1 MGEIK
6 ATKELITIPQKQ
18 QEIWKIEYEI
28 RQQQARIES
37 LKDAIKEQ
45 EITGDLNSYDLVRT
59 IHRGSHMQCLYVR
72 SKTTGKK
79 VCKMYG
85 TTDHQWDDTL
95 MLAHK
100 MTKIPELVKIAHDLA
115 SDEIYYGGGSL
126 TPLRKMAKSVIEDL
140 KSLENYKWGKGD
152 RQGQPMV
159 KMTKK
164 EIEKR
169 ELSESSLPVADRSF
183 PF

>member
-1 MGEIK
+1 
-6 ATKELITIPQKQ
+6 
-18 QEIWKIEYEI
+18 
-28 RQQQARIES
+28 
-37 LKDAIKEQ
+37 
-45 EITGDLNSYDLVRT
+45 
-59 IHRGSHMQCLYVR
+59 
-72 SKTTGKK
+72 
-79 VCKMYG
+79 MYG

-95 MLAHK
+95 MFAHK
-100 MTKIPELVKIAHDLA
+100 MTKLPEMLKIAHDLA
-115 SDEIYYGGGSL
+115 SDEIYYRAHSIA
-126 TPLRKMAKSVIEDL
+126 PLRKLAKEIMGDL